1 VNAISLVIDQP
12 AWDCHVHVF
21 GAGSGALPGHYQP
34 REHTLEQLL
43 NRVQGSGVDRFVLVQ
58 PSVYGADNTI
68 LLQTLGS
75 SSGQHRGVVVV
86 DTLIDPD
93 IAVQWHALGVRGIR
107 FNRVSP
113 IGLAAEPANVLD
125 RWQSVIK
132 ELGWHVQ
139 WFVRPD
145 GLGEV
150 ERIHD
155 RYPLPCVL
163 DHLGGLSAGF
173 DSQANSWRSLLRLAH
188 AGAWIKASAW
198 YRLSTLPTFCDLKP
212 LLEALAQ
219 RYANQ
224 MVWGSD
230 WPHTSFP
237 GMLEQ
242 TYASQLAPL
251 EWLGPPTRAR
261 ILRLNPGRL
270 YR

>member
-1 VNAISLVIDQP
+1 MNAISLETDQL

-21 GAGSGALPGHYQP
+21 GPGSGALPGHYQP

-43 NRVQGSGVDRFVLVQ
+43 NRVQGSGIGRFVVVQ
-58 PSVYGADNTI
+58 PSVYGANNSI
-68 LLQTLGS
+68 LLHALES
-75 SSGQHRGVVVV
+75 RPGQHRGVVVV
-86 DTLIDPD
+86 DTLIDPA
-93 IAVQWHALGVRGIR
+93 IAVRWHALGVRGIR

-113 IGLAAEPANVLD
+113 IGLAAEPAHVLD
-125 RWQSVIK
+125 RWHSVIK

-139 WFVRPD
+139 WFVRPE

-150 ERIHD
+150 ELIHE

-173 DSQANSWRSLLRLAH
+173 DSQSHSWRTLLRLAD

-198 YRLSTLPTFCDLKP
+198 YRLSASPGFGDLRP
-212 LLEALAQ
+212 LLELLDQ
-219 RYANQ
+219 RYASQ

-242 TYASQLAPL
+242 AYACQLEPL
-251 EWLGPPTRAR
+251 EWLGPKSQDR